1 MLFREDAG
9 GTTAISQP
17 MHAWISGQLM
27 RALHGEH
34 GEALYLAAE
43 QHDIAW
49 LDWEAEPTFDAVA
62 GRPHLFRD
70 IGALLHAPM
79 WRRGVEH
86 ALAAW
91 GPHLALL
98 VSRHGGVIYRRF
110 TMRHRGDP
118 RDADAAAA
126 YLVAQAPRE
135 ARWAETLKL
144 SPADLDYQSGL
155 IAFVDNLSLA
165 LCGELKTPLELPLP
179 VFGSAERRIA
189 VTAKPD
195 APDEFTLSPWPFA
208 RERVAIEG
216 EGRRLP
222 AAGRFADEAAFR
234 AWGETAPRTIFS
246 ARLSAP

>member
-1 MLFREDAG
+1 MLFREDAE
-9 GTTAISQP
+9 GTIAISQP

-27 RALHGEH
+27 RALRGEY

-49 LDWEAEPTFDAVA
+49 LDWEAAPTFDVA
-62 GRPHLFRD
+62 TGRPHLFRD
-70 IGALLHAPM
+70 IGAFLHAPM
-79 WRRGVEH
+79 WRRGVER
-86 ALAAW
+86 AFAAW

-110 TMRHRGDP
+110 ATRHRGDP
-118 RDADAAAA
+118 ADADAAAA
-126 YLVAQAPRE
+126 YLAEQAPRE
-135 ARWAETLKL
+135 AGWAQALGL
-144 SPADLDYQSGL
+144 SLADLEYQSGL

-179 VFGSAERRIA
+179 VWGSAVCRVA

-195 APDEFTLSPWPFA
+195 AAGEFTLSPWPFA
-208 RERVAIEG
+208 RERVDVAG
-216 EGRRLP
+216 EGWRLP

-234 AWGETAPRTIFS
+234 AWDKTAARAPFA
-246 ARLSAP
+246 ARLSPS